1 MDLDNKHG
9 NTPYGAH
16 LAAMAGA
23 WLSLVYGFGG
33 LRAQG
38 GRLRFAPYLPGHWTH
53 YRFSVRAQGRRL
65 DVNVY
70 GDGVTYRLR
79 EGDTLTF
86 LHGDAPVSLTA
97 AAPEARFELAR

>member
-33 LRAQG
+33 LRAQN

-53 YRFSVRAQGRRL
+53 YRFSVRAHGQRL
-65 DVNVY
+65 DVNVSES
-70 GDGVTYRLR
+70 GVTYRLR
-79 EGDTLTF
+79 SGDSLTF
-86 LHGDAPVSLTA
+86 LHGDVPVTLTGA
-97 AAPEARFELAR
+97 EPEKGFAL